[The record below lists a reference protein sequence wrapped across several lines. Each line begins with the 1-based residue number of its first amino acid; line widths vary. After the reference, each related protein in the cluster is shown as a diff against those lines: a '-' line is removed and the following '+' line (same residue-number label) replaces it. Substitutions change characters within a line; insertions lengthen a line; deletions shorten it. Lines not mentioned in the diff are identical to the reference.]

1 MTRTDTVNRPHDGGV
16 PYLQAL
22 AVRIDAMGWQGEL
35 VLSQSGRPHICVI
48 NPAAPVLNEEIT
60 AAPTVPGLWWF
71 WWSWGERI
79 ACVENLDLAAA
90 RIAAVLRESAR

>member
-1 MTRTDTVNRPHDGGV
+1 MPVTHSANEPHDSE
-16 PYLQAL
+16 PYLRAL
-22 AVRIDAMGWQGEL
+22 GARLRAFGWQEEL
-35 VLSQSGRPHICVI
+35 ALRQGGSPYLCVI

-79 ACVENLDLAAA
+79 ACVENLDLVIA
-90 RIAAVLRESAR
+90 RIATVLRAGGR